1 MQSCRESRTE
11 SREHKIMNKR
21 THRIISLLLT
31 ILLLFAGTYADAA
44 SADALFKCDLTG
56 KAATNLTPCHS
67 AVNDAT
73 ICTTESSN
81 IHNIELQSRGRYRQ
95 QYREVN
101 EFLSL
106 QNSVFGSIS
115 RRKSYIHHAAKYSFC
130 QTQNERLAEYMHQS
144 DGKKRI

>member
-1 MQSCRESRTE
+1 MQSCRKNRIE
-11 SREHKIMNKR
+11 SREHKTMNKR
-21 THRIISLLLT
+21 THKIISLFLT
-31 ILLLFAGTYADAA
+31 ILLLFAGTYADAV
-44 SADALFKCDLTG
+44 SADALFKCNLIGETD
-56 KAATNLTPCHS
+56 ATLAPCHS
-67 AVNDAT
+67 TINDAT
-73 ICTTESSN
+73 ICKTESSN
-81 IHNIELQSRGRYRQ
+81 IDNIELQSQGRYRQ

-130 QTQNERLAEYMHQS
+130 QTQNELLTEYMHQS